1 MKTNPI
7 SLTHR
12 TALAWLGAI
21 LLSMSL
27 SNAMAYNRIFALR
40 LYNET
45 ASNVTFTIT
54 PGTCYQGTGVG
65 YFGGE
70 TDRSLSRGP
79 VAPGDYTDIW
89 VARNQE
95 GCDGEA
101 GYFGISPST
110 YPGEG
115 QSFAFSNDG
124 MMSQIAPTPNG
135 FSGGLTS
142 TVYNNNTE
150 IFYTWTLKN
159 MVTRLSGP
167 LDERLTMPRN
177 PIAKNF
183 GKWDGDGDDGGST
196 QTDILEFRKN
206 GFTGFDYHECALQKQ
221 FHTQH
226 IVRMPNKNGHA
237 YFVVANSLAYVPNL
251 PLVSALSRGTVAVY
265 RTDAAPDPV
274 TDLVPNN
281 PGTDGEIV
289 WEHTFDRA
297 SPIGMWNHPCK
308 MEMIGNLLL
317 VSMQHFSGNG
327 TCRWGN
333 GDEEAVVFYDVRDP
347 ENPKYWGKMGAA
359 TLGGPH
365 GTPDEVSE
373 VTMSR
378 QGDMWILNAGAW
390 KGPGYEANL
399 FSTRKVGPNI
409 GDWTRFGWASSGGPH
424 GGAFNSFEIYD
435 APATPPL
442 GIDIPGQERTMF
454 ADGGCDNGCPNDS
467 IPWVNPIGDNH
478 VVGDEFLEFSTMRR
492 TPTSVPKTNRLYYP
506 APNLFVSDNDY
517 DACGPY
523 VTRRGMVVMYAPLQ
537 HYPEKAGGDDS
548 ADMIYQVWHPANLA
562 LETPHPDQ
570 VVTTLADDGIG
581 SLRRAIGYGGRITFA
596 PSLNNGTIVLENGPL
611 FVYPY
616 DVNID
621 ASALPNGITIRSPLS
636 DNRASIQVMDPNTLT
651 MSGFKTDDR
660 LTFALTSDFDG
671 LWTTGGAESW
681 FEQPYISPNVGY
693 PATKSGV
700 IKDSQTTYLQSS
712 VSGPGTLTFWWKVSS
727 EANFDFLRFTMDGME
742 TTAAP
747 AISGEVGWVEMTVP
761 VPAGSHTLRWTYEKD
776 FSGAAGSDAGFLD
789 EVHFEPLLPK
799 ITSPLWASGPLG
811 VPFNYQITASTTP
824 TNYNATRLPAGLT
837 VDTSTGLISGTPSVV
852 GYFYVYLT
860 ARSDAGSGNATLT
873 LSIAPLAPALDT
885 TGLMWESDGDG
896 GLGRWFGQSV
906 ITHDGVD
913 AAQSGAI
920 GNLQSAF
927 VFTTVTGPGT
937 LTFWWKVSSEAGG
950 DFLSFRFYGQAGDA
964 VPAISGEVD
973 WVQKTVTVPAGRQ
986 TLYWLYDKNGSV
998 AGGSDAA
1005 WLDQVVFTPHQP
1017 EEIAIEQP
1025 VGTPLNNGT
1034 IVDFGTQLSGSPTTP
1049 KTFTIKNTGDSS
1061 LNISGVS
1068 TIGVQSGDFTVN
1080 TTGMLTS
1087 IPAASQ
1093 TTFTVTFTPGALG
1106 GRTGFLQVVSDDADE
1121 GTLSFVLTGTGV
1133 AVAPPSLPEA
1143 VDTPA
1148 LVWTT
1153 SGNSVWNGQTATTHD
1168 GMDAAQGGP
1177 SVDGS
1182 ESYLQTTVTGPGTLK
1197 FWWKTTASAYLYL
1210 GLSIYGETP
1219 ADTLIAGEVDWQEKT
1234 VIVPTG
1240 STTLRWRIYDSA
1252 RNESSFGFLD
1262 QVVFVPT
1269 QPEIAIEQ
1277 PVGTPLN
1284 YGATLDFGTQLSG
1297 SPTTPK
1303 TFTIKNT
1310 GNSPLNISPLGI
1322 AGDESSDFVINTAG
1336 MLTSIPAASQTTFT
1350 VTFTPGALG
1359 GRTGVLQVV
1368 SDDADEDYLIF
1379 FLTGTGVAVA
1389 PPSLPEAVDTPALV
1403 WTTSGNSVWNGQTAT
1418 THDGVDAAQSG
1429 DIGDGQESWLETTV
1443 TGPGTL
1449 GFWWRV
1455 SSEQNYDYLLFTLNG
1470 VQQAA
1475 ALEISGEMGWEQKT
1489 VSVPA
1494 GSHTLRWNYFKDGSE
1509 SSGADAGWVDQV
1521 VFTPT
1526 QPEIAI
1532 DLPSGTIAVGGVV
1545 AWGYN
1550 GNGQTTVPLA
1560 AQSGVI
1566 GIAAGYVHTAA
1577 LKTDGTVV
1585 AWGSND
1591 YGETA
1596 VPVDLNGVVAI
1607 AGTRF
1612 HTAALKSNGTVRTW
1626 GYGTE
1631 TTVPP
1636 GLNDVRAIAAGFAFT
1651 VALKNDGSVVAW
1663 GNNSHGQATV
1673 PAAAL
1678 SGVIAIAANDLHA
1691 LALKSDGS
1699 VIAWGNP
1706 ANGRTTVPVA
1716 ALTGVIAIAA
1726 GGNHSLALKSDG
1738 TVVAWG
1744 QSSEGQTTVPAGL
1757 SGVVAIAAG
1766 DFNSAAIKSDGSVV
1780 AWGYPDFG
1788 FNTVPVAA
1796 LSNALAIAGGGNHAV
1811 ALVGTRIVDFGSQPI
1826 GVAGPWKTFTIKNV
1840 GTVPLHFTGATIT
1853 GANPLDFIMNTAAT
1867 LGTIPVGGQTTLTV
1881 AFTPTDLGDR
1891 NATLNVFSDDPEAAT
1906 VSFDLRGIGTGVLV
1920 REIAIDLPPGT
1931 IAVGGVVAWGE
1942 NGNGQT
1948 TVPVAA
1954 QSGVTGI
1961 AAGYVHTAA
1970 LKTDGTV
1977 VAWGNNSFGETA
1989 VPVDLNGV
1997 VAIAG
2002 TRFHTA
2008 ALKSNGT
2015 VRTWGYGTETTVPPG
2030 LNDVRA
2036 IAAGFAFTV
2045 ALKNDGS
2052 VVAWGNNS
2060 HGQATVPAAA
2070 LSGVIAIA
2078 ANDLHALA
2086 LKSDGSVIAWGN
2098 PANGRTTVPVAA
2110 LTGVIAIAAGG
2121 NHSLALKSDGTVVAW
2136 GQSSEGQ
2143 TTVPAG
2149 LSGVVAIAAGDFNSA
2164 AIKSDGS
2171 VVAWG
2176 YPDFGFNTVPV
2187 AALSNALAIA
2197 GGGNHAVALVG
2208 TRIVDFGSQ
2217 PIGVAGP
2224 WKTFTIKNTGS
2235 AALSITSVS
2244 VVGFNSGDFA
2254 VDTSGMLA
2262 SIPAAG
2268 QTTFRVL
2275 FNAGAPGAR
2284 PIILRVLNNDADE
2297 SIKDITLTGT
2307 GSTTLASLQ
2316 FGVSGAGTNTLTFV
2330 GIPGS
2335 QYIAQYA
2342 TNLSTSPW
2350 FDFRTNAAG
2359 TNGLWQVIAPNATN
2373 VQRFYRV
2380 RTP

>member
-811 VPFNYQITASTTP
+811 VPFNYPITASTTP

-1168 GMDAAQGGP
+1168 G
-1177 SVDGS
+1177 
-1182 ESYLQTTVTGPGTLK
+1182 
-1197 FWWKTTASAYLYL
+1197 
-1210 GLSIYGETP
+1210 
-1219 ADTLIAGEVDWQEKT
+1219 
-1234 VIVPTG
+1234 
-1240 STTLRWRIYDSA
+1240 
-1252 RNESSFGFLD
+1252 
-1262 QVVFVPT
+1262 
-1269 QPEIAIEQ
+1269 
-1277 PVGTPLN
+1277 
-1284 YGATLDFGTQLSG
+1284 
-1297 SPTTPK
+1297 
-1303 TFTIKNT
+1303 
-1310 GNSPLNISPLGI
+1310 
-1322 AGDESSDFVINTAG
+1322 
-1336 MLTSIPAASQTTFT
+1336 
-1350 VTFTPGALG
+1350 
-1359 GRTGVLQVV
+1359 
-1368 SDDADEDYLIF
+1368 
-1379 FLTGTGVAVA
+1379 
-1389 PPSLPEAVDTPALV
+1389 
-1403 WTTSGNSVWNGQTAT
+1403 
-1418 THDGVDAAQSG
+1418 VDAAQSG

-1585 AWGSND
+1585 AWGNNS
-1591 YGETA
+1591 YGETD

-1738 TVVAWG
+1738 TIVAWG

-1788 FNTVPVAA
+1788 VNTVPVAA

-2121 NHSLALKSDGTVVAW
+2121 NHSLALKSDGTIVAW

-2176 YPDFGFNTVPV
+2176 YPDFGVNTVPV